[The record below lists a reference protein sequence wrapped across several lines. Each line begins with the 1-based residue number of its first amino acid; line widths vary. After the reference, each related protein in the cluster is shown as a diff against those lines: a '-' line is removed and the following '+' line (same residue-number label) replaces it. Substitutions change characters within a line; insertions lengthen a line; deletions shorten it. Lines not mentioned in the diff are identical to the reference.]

1 VKFAGTLIVDR
12 KSLPIEIIDIS
23 RVGACVRG
31 DGLPERGDEVL
42 LCAEGLQVVATV
54 VWSDGA
60 ACGMNFHKPIALV
73 DMDEQDLDLPNRN
86 TLTKALAMRG

>member
-1 VKFAGTLIVDR
+1 MRFPGDLIVDR
-12 KSLPIEIIDIS
+12 VSRRVEIIDIS

-31 DGLPERGDEVL
+31 DGLPERGVEVML
-42 LCAEGLQVVATV
+42 RADGLQIVATV

-60 ACGMNFHKPIALV
+60 ACGMNFHKPIALLEL
-73 DMDEQDLDLPNRN
+73 DGQDVDLPNLN